1 MGKKCCFTSCCPP
14 PCCPPIC
21 YNNCYNPCN
30 NSCYNP
36 CNNNCYN
43 SCNNNCY
50 NPCNNNCYNPCP
62 IYPFCPPCFPCNPCL
77 PYCPPCGPFTTNGCY
92 GPDQCCTKNTD
103 FLGQS
108 SDALGPFSVSTT
120 QTLTFNKV
128 RDSGCDYDNNNTF
141 NARCK
146 GEYNFCVSV
155 PVGITGTVSSVQLQ
169 LTNAS
174 GVVRASTST
183 ITSGT
188 LTINACIFVEKG
200 ESIFVNLV
208 ITGSGSFQVSIPA
221 TVRSFSGTSFFK
233 KSCC

>member
-1 MGKKCCFTSCCPP
+1 MGKKCCYTSCCPP
-14 PCCPPIC
+14 PCCPPI
-21 YNNCYNPCN
+21 YNNNCYNQ
-30 NSCYNP
+30 

-43 SCNNNCY
+43 QCNNNCY
-50 NPCNNNCYNPCP
+50 NPCNNNCYNPCNPCP
-62 IYPFCPPCFPCNPCL
+62 IYPICPPCFPCNPCL
-77 PYCPPCGPFTTNGCY
+77 PYCPPYPCGPCDTNGCY
-92 GPDQCCTKNTD
+92 PGPDQCCTKYTD

-108 SDALGPFSVSTT
+108 SNPLGPFSVPTT
-120 QTLTFNKV
+120 QTLIFNKV

-155 PVGITGTVSSVQLQ
+155 PVEITGTVSTVQLQ

-183 ITSGT
+183 TTSGT
-188 LTINACIFVEKG
+188 LIINACICVDKC

-208 ITGSGSFQVSIPA
+208 ITGTPGDFEVSIPA
-221 TVRSFSGTSFFK
+221 TVRSFSGTTYCK
-233 KSCC
+233 KSCY